1 MFIGTRKKSAHYPC
15 FFNTTAQTTLHLILL
30 VLPTLLLIVSGSPIN
45 GKNNKVD
52 TLEKIIKH
60 NSTSYPILPLLI
72 INENKNESSSNGN
85 NNNNNN
91 STFALIQGTK
101 LERESTSSGWQI
113 NAGVYL
119 EKSIGDG
126 HSTMWESSSDDD
138 SSDEDLGG
146 WGWAKGAG
154 KSKSKKKF
162 SMLSH
167 SMEAPQLSSHVDVV
181 NGTSGNGSA
190 TIRLF
195 SHDGVLGIDQLTLD
209 SLAESELAMVGTKF
223 KLKNQHSWSEK
234 GDTRDNK
241 ELPRGDG
248 CDDDDDDDNDDGRLR
263 SDASYIWNKVYDLV
277 KLYVLVLWMVFE
289 G

>member
-1 MFIGTRKKSAHYPC
+1 MFIGTRKKPARHPC
-15 FFNTTAQTTLHLILL
+15 FFDTTSQTTLHLLLL
-30 VLPTLLLIVSGSPIN
+30 VLTTLNLLIVSGSPIN

-52 TLEKIIKH
+52 SLEKIIKH

-72 INENKNESSSNGN
+72 TNENKNESSIGN
-85 NNNNNN
+85 NDTNNN
-91 STFALIQGTK
+91 TFALIQGTK

-138 SSDEDLGG
+138 DSSDDDLGG

-167 SMEAPQLSSHVDVV
+167 GMEAPQLSSHVGSSS

-209 SLAESELAMVGTKF
+209 SLADSELAMESAKF

-241 ELPRGDG
+241 DFVGDDE
-248 CDDDDDDDNDDGRLR
+248 DDDDDGRLR

-277 KLYVLVLWMVFE
+277 KLYVLVLWIVFE